1 MVFLVIWLLE
11 QVGAGLPS
19 IDVSLPLILLL
30 EQPDEVPDSFM
41 LVLLVLWLL
50 GQANAA
56 LDLLLLVLLV
66 LWLLEQ
72 VDAALDSA
80 HVSEGRWI
88 GIRHPAL
95 EPAFTFSKLIVS
107 DTPVWTKRF
116 SLIMAP
122 MASFP

>member
-11 QVGAGLPS
+11 QVDAGLAS
-19 IDVSLPLILLL
+19 IDVSLPLISLL

-41 LVLLVLWLL
+41 LVWSCFVLWLL

-56 LDLLLLVLLV
+56 LDSLLLVLLV

-80 HVSEGRWI
+80 HVSLGDEGRWI

-95 EPAFTFSKLIVS
+95 GLAFTFSKLIVS
-107 DTPVWTKRF
+107 DTPV
-116 SLIMAP
+116 
-122 MASFP
+122 